1 MKIRCKVTHFQD
13 VRNVGPDHEGKIRDG
28 ISRQIFAV
36 AMIDE
41 KKEHWT
47 SFELPEFLHRHLE
60 PQVQGSDLSIVGTEF
75 FIEAGQDQSPVAS
88 WQRPMK
94 SDVMDRETWPGGCS
108 LRYRLISMDKAE
120 NNLITHTPIAVV
132 EDINAEGESD
142 FPSRCIDST
151 LLPHTFREQLAYL
164 DHGSGN
170 ERHEPGD
177 TPESLPVEFEI
188 TIRRV
193 EPTKRPPSLT

>member
-41 KKEHWT
+41 KKEHWK

-75 FIEAGQDQSPVAS
+75 FIEAGQDRQPETSP
-88 WQRPMK
+88 
-94 SDVMDRETWPGGCS
+94 
-108 LRYRLISMDKAE
+108 
-120 NNLITHTPIAVV
+120 
-132 EDINAEGESD
+132 
-142 FPSRCIDST
+142 
-151 LLPHTFREQLAYL
+151 
-164 DHGSGN
+164 
-170 ERHEPGD
+170 
-177 TPESLPVEFEI
+177 
-188 TIRRV
+188 
-193 EPTKRPPSLT
+193 